1 MCVLRIKITEQNK
14 QSHRQYSKSD
24 GTVQKYHCKAIT
36 YTVEHIKDCF
46 RRNIQ
51 ITHIS
56 CTYQSNKN
64 TCHKQKYSHCRIT
77 DIPHRTMFPLCG
89 KYQNYDNQ
97 NDYFDVFAD
106 FIHLLKHKFDEIQEN
121 KESKDNDRINNA
133 YKQIK
138 EELNKKF
145 EGMQLKINK

>member
-1 MCVLRIKITEQNK
+1 MSLGDLKKSLRKESELLAENFQKELNFENYIQF
-14 QSHRQYSKSD
+14 SD
-24 GTVQKYHCKAIT
+24 FVFDYI
-36 YTVEHIKDCF
+36 I
-46 RRNIQ
+46 
-51 ITHIS
+51 
-56 CTYQSNKN
+56 
-64 TCHKQKYSHCRIT
+64 
-77 DIPHRTMFPLCG
+77 
-89 KYQNYDNQ
+89 NYDNQ